1 MKKNHPAVGMWKL
14 WSSLGC
20 IFLKTCQTAFQ
31 PEQTRI
37 NICSAGFDNFSSFP
51 LFTQL
56 ILCFSSLNSCTHC
69 ASQMSQPHIWASSKQ
84 KYICFQTF
92 RRPPSPKD
100 PTRAPALV
108 HLCPSVLAG
117 RSQPSPRAHSVPA
130 SCSASFAGSPTS
142 RGSLKQVK

>member
-1 MKKNHPAVGMWKL
+1 MIKNHPAVGMWRL
-14 WSSLGC
+14 WNRICSLGC

-51 LFTQL
+51 LLTQL
-56 ILCFSSLNSCTHC
+56 VLCFSSLNTHC
-69 ASQMSQPHIWASSKQ
+69 ASQMSQPHICASSKQ
-84 KYICFQTF
+84 KNICFQ
-92 RRPPSPKD
+92 PPHQKTPPELLHWFTSVPLPWPTGASP
-100 PTRAPALV
+100 P
-108 HLCPSVLAG
+108 
-117 RSQPSPRAHSVPA
+117 PRAHSVRA